1 MRINFSFLIIIFL
14 FLQQCGYSP
23 IYLNIKDKNIN
34 LNIIE
39 ISGNDTMNTIVNT
52 GIKKYQNN
60 SAATNI
66 NLNVKTYFKKNI
78 LTKNKAGKA
87 TSYSLTKTIE
97 FEITNLENPQK
108 YFFEEETKTSSMVS
122 EFEFKNYEKAIIT
135 NFINNKLEELIFKL
149 PNPK

>member
-1 MRINFSFLIIIFL
+1 MRLNFSFLIIILL

-39 ISGNDTMNTIVNT
+39 ISGDDTMNTIVNT
-52 GIKKYQNN
+52 GIKKYQNS
-60 SAATNI
+60 SALTNI
-66 NLNVKTYFKKNI
+66 NLNVKTNFKKNI

-108 YFFEEETKTSSMVS
+108 FVFEEETKTSSMVS